1 MHATDG
7 KVCTPTEGPIRAESC
22 AHQADRRAFA
32 TPGRTNRP
40 GKQNRRTRAGVRQ
53 RNPGVGRKPEGPTNE
68 QRRRE
73 STPTREHADKRQRD
87 ARQRTIRRPRPGGHD
102 RGADAS
108 PPRHNRVALA
118 AWRLV
123 LGGRQPA
130 ARPRAGARGSSAR
143 AGAEPGSRSSA
154 PARAEQAGRRTRHG
168 GPRRDAAAAPGRDQM
183 EPDQGQGRRRNGAR
197 KRRPGG
203 AERAATEA

>member
-1 MHATDG
+1 MYARDG
-7 KVCTPTEGPIRAESC
+7 KVCTPTEGPIRAESVHTRQIDVPSRRPDERTDPGSRIDGQGP
-22 AHQADRRAFA
+22 APDNATPESVGSRKDRRTSSGGERARRQETTRRA
-32 TPGRTNRP
+32 TTNDP
-40 GKQNRRTRAGVRQ
+40 ETAARRTR
-53 RNPGVGRKPEGPTNE
+53 P
-68 QRRRE
+68 RRR
-73 STPTREHADKRQRD
+73 RIA
-87 ARQRTIRRPRPGGHD
+87 
-102 RGADAS
+102 GAPA
-108 PPRHNRVALA
+108 RHNRVALA

-143 AGAEPGSRSSA
+143 AGAELGSRSSA

-183 EPDQGQGRRRNGAR
+183 KPDRGQGRRRNGAR

-203 AERAATEA
+203 AERAATDA